1 MEAEVRESSS
11 IASSATLKTKSTRAQ
26 SDRSMPV
33 VRVVAC
39 ISAPLPCVLLPP
51 QRRRRT
57 RRLAVL
63 LWQRYF

>member
-51 QRRRRT
+51 QR
-57 RRLAVL
+57 
-63 LWQRYF
+63 